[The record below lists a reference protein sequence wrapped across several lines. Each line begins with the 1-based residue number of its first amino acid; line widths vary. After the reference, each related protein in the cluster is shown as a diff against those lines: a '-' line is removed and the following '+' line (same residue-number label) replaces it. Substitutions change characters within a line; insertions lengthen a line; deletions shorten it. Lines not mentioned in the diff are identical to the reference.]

1 MDRRRFMLS
10 GLGAGAGL
18 LLSRAQ
24 AQALM
29 SPAAGTSARK
39 PRVLILGA
47 GVAGLAA
54 ALKLQESGCEV
65 TVLEARTRPG
75 GRVHT
80 LREPFADDL
89 YAEAG
94 AGRIP
99 STHAL
104 TLAYVARYQLP
115 LDPFFPDSGSQ
126 VYLWGG
132 KRAVA
137 AYGHGPNL
145 NELNVNF
152 TARERQVGFEGLS
165 KLYFDDL
172 RESLRA
178 RPADGWPFPD
188 SKLYKDQ
195 TFSEY
200 LRRQGASADAINYL
214 TQGFLDDS
222 LLDFAHDAMSHAV
235 PMLSKIRG
243 GNDRLPQAMASALG
257 AQIRYGAEVQHIE
270 QSATGVRVSYR
281 SGGQQQLASADRVI
295 CTIPFTVLRHIG
307 IAPALSAAKARTVQD
322 LYLGPVARV
331 YVQTHS
337 RYWEKQGL
345 NGFASVDQAMELW
358 SPTFHQPG
366 TRGILMSYIYED
378 LAREYST
385 QSPADQI
392 ERSITLFDQ
401 VHPGLRPEVEAAT
414 TWSWLNEPY
423 SRGAFLVARPDQFEL
438 LRDIAVPEGRIHFAG
453 EHTSPWPGW
462 IQGALHSGLRTAD
475 EVLSG

>member
-1 MDRRRFMLS
+1 
-10 GLGAGAGL
+10 
-18 LLSRAQ
+18 
-24 AQALM
+24 
-29 SPAAGTSARK
+29 
-39 PRVLILGA
+39 
-47 GVAGLAA
+47 
-54 ALKLQESGCEV
+54 
-65 TVLEARTRPG
+65 
-75 GRVHT
+75 
-80 LREPFADDL
+80 
-89 YAEAG
+89 
-94 AGRIP
+94 
-99 STHAL
+99 
-104 TLAYVARYQLP
+104 
-115 LDPFFPDSGSQ
+115 
-126 VYLWGG
+126 
-132 KRAVA
+132 
-137 AYGHGPNL
+137 
-145 NELNVNF
+145 
-152 TARERQVGFEGLS
+152 
-165 KLYFDDL
+165 
-172 RESLRA
+172 
-178 RPADGWPFPD
+178 
-188 SKLYKDQ
+188 
-195 TFSEY
+195 
-200 LRRQGASADAINYL
+200 
-214 TQGFLDDS
+214 
-222 LLDFAHDAMSHAV
+222 
-235 PMLSKIRG
+235 MLSKIRG
-243 GNDRLPQAMASALG
+243 GNDRLPQAMAGALG
-257 AQIRYGAEVQHIE
+257 AQIRYGAEVQRIE

-281 SGGQQQLASADRVI
+281 SGGQQQQASADRVI

-307 IAPALSAAKARTVQD
+307 IAPALSAAKARTVQN

-337 RYWEKQGL
+337 RYWEQQGL

-378 LAREYST
+378 LAREYSA